1 MSLAVRARS
10 GLKLPEAGVDAPLA
24 MNAAAAELFPVVV
37 DVTEAAANEPHPRG
51 TPIELPSGL
60 SLWDVFAALQDA
72 AEEEGATPDEADRLA
87 VAAYWELSRSLV
99 SGRGIETSS
108 A

>member
-1 MSLAVRARS
+1 
-10 GLKLPEAGVDAPLA
+10 
-24 MNAAAAELFPVVV
+24 MNAAAALEYPVVA
-37 DVTEAAANEPHPRG
+37 DVSETAANDLHPRG
-51 TPIELPSGL
+51 TPIELPQGL
-60 SLWDVFAALQDA
+60 SLWDVFVALQDA
-72 AEEEGATPDEADRLA
+72 AEEEGATPEEADRLA

>member
-1 MSLAVRARS
+1 
-10 GLKLPEAGVDAPLA
+10 
-24 MNAAAAELFPVVV
+24 MNAAAALQFPVVV
-37 DVTEAAANEPHPRG
+37 DVTEAAANEPHASA

-60 SLWDVFAALQDA
+60 SLWDVFVALQDA

-87 VAAYWELSRSLV
+87 VAAYWEISRSLV
-99 SGRGIETSS
+99 SGRGVETSS